1 MEYIGNVF
9 RPPSEAN
16 SLIIQV
22 TVGCAHNTCTF
33 CSMYKDDRF
42 FVRKQED
49 ILRDLREMSVPF
61 RSIRRIFLADGDA
74 LVVPTDRLLEI
85 VRVAYASYPNLERV
99 TSYAT
104 AQDILRKSDEELRAL
119 KEAGLDMVYVGL
131 ESGSDEILRAISKD
145 MTQDEYVEAILKA
158 KKAGIKSSV
167 TMILGLGQL
176 DQREAHIQGCIEA
189 INRSR
194 PNYVA
199 FLSLH
204 LSPGAPLYDAVKEG
218 RFYEIN
224 DDEKMAEMRE
234 FVEKVDSPGTVFRSN
249 HASNPV
255 AIAGTFN
262 EDRDFMLAQI
272 DQAVAY
278 SAYRPNYWRNL

>member
-9 RPPSEAN
+9 RPPSEAY

-42 FVRKQED
+42 FIREQEE
-49 ILRDLREMSVPF
+49 ILGDLREMALPY
-61 RSIRRIFLADGDA
+61 RGIRRIFLADGDA
-74 LVVPTDRLLEI
+74 LVVPTNRLLEI
-85 VRVAYASYPNLERV
+85 LHTAYDLYPKLERV

-104 AQDILRKSDEELRAL
+104 AQDILRKSDEELQSL

-131 ESGSDEILRAISKD
+131 ESGSDEVLREISKD
-145 MTQDEYVEAILKA
+145 MTQDDYVAAILKA
-158 KKAGIKSSV
+158 KKAGIKTSV

-176 DQREAHIQGCIEA
+176 EKREDHIQGCIQA
-189 INRSR
+189 INRSQ
-194 PNYVA
+194 PDYVA

-204 LSPGAPLYDAVKEG
+204 LSPGSPLYDEVKAG

-234 FVEKVDSPGTVFRSN
+234 FIEQVDSPGTVFRSN

-255 AIAGTFN
+255 SIAGTLN
-262 EDRDFMLAQI
+262 RDREAMLAQI